1 MCWIITGTAHTEKRS
16 SHGGYKH
23 LVMDYDKNILRGE
36 KRMNMGRKIM
46 LQVSLINVVYSVVA
60 SVHMQNHVVSG
71 CIY

>member
-1 MCWIITGTAHTEKRS
+1 
-16 SHGGYKH
+16 
-23 LVMDYDKNILRGE
+23 MDYDKNILRGE